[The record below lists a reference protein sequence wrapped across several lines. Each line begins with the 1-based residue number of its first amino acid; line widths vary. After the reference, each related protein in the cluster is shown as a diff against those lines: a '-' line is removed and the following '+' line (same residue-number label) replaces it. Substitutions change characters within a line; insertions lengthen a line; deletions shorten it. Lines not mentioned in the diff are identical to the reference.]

1 MLGRSIR
8 GPDTTTRPFALRRLA
23 RRLTWYRY
31 AHWCWP
37 VAALALAVA
46 LIPIARRPVDQ
57 VAAGT
62 PPRGITRPAVLRSDA
77 GVARP
82 AVGRTAAM
90 PARRPVHWPPAGA
103 GDRTDSLIT
112 VTLPDES
119 PRAPWPLVGLALA
132 SCLALLLAVWRHP
145 PFGHRPPP
153 ALTEWPTALPTG
165 GLSHGSAAPLSS
177 AAAEALAHHL
187 NNALSVV
194 ISNAN
199 LLGEL
204 APNAAES
211 VRDIQQAAHRSA
223 RLVRRLQYAARR
235 EPLARPT
242 RVDLAAALAL
252 AIEQVSG
259 RLDQR
264 REIAAEG
271 LESLAAAGLVEDVTA
286 LFAEVLENSFEAT
299 AADGRIDIQA
309 MHLGRWV
316 GLLIS
321 DDGSG
326 MDAATLRCAGQ
337 PFYTTRGPCHTGI
350 GLSVIDGIVTRCRG
364 RWRIT
369 STLGGGC
376 QVEVELPAWS
386 GDE

>member
-1 MLGRSIR
+1 MLGRSTR
-8 GPDTTTRPFALRRLA
+8 GPETTTRPFALRRLA

-31 AHWCWP
+31 AAWCWAA
-37 VAALALAVA
+37 AALAVTIA
-46 LIPIARRPVDQ
+46 LVPLARRPVDQ
-57 VAAGT
+57 VAAGR
-62 PPRGITRPAVLRSDA
+62 PPGGFTRPAVLRFNA
-77 GVARP
+77 GVGRP

-90 PARRPVHWPPAGA
+90 PARRSAGRQPAGRSA
-103 GDRTDSLIT
+103 GLLKGSP
-112 VTLPDES
+112 PDEA
-119 PRAPWPLVGLALA
+119 PRLPWPLAGLALA
-132 SCLALLLAVWRHP
+132 TSLALLLAVWRQP
-145 PFGHRPPP
+145 PFGRRPASP

-252 AIEQVSG
+252 AAEQVG
-259 RLDQR
+259 QRLDQR
-264 REIAAEG
+264 REIVAEG
-271 LESLAAAGLVEDVTA
+271 LDSLAVAGLVEDVTA

-299 AADGRIDIQA
+299 TADGRIDIQA

-321 DDGSG
+321 DDGPG

-376 QVEVELPAWS
+376 QVQVELPAWS